1 MRIGMTYDLRDQYL
15 SQGFSLEETAEFD
28 SPATIDAIEQGIRE
42 MGLVPERIGNFRE
55 LMPALARNCRWN
67 LVFNIAE
74 GLHGLSRESQIPAL
88 LEAHQIP
95 CTFSDALVLA
105 ICLHKAVTKRIIR
118 DLGLPTPD
126 FSVVQDMGDLE
137 DIALPFPLFAKPVA
151 EGTSKGISGASL
163 VENRA
168 ELEQTCADL
177 LARFKQPVLVERF
190 LRGREF
196 TVGIVGTGKKARCLG
211 SMEVQLLE
219 NAEQGVYSMSN
230 KEEYEDRVRY
240 RLADGPMGNG
250 LARLAL
256 DVWQGLGARDA
267 GRVDIRLDEHNE
279 PHFLEVNPLP
289 GLHPVRSDLSIL
301 CRLQGLS
308 HGELIRM
315 IITSALERVSA
326 STQPT
331 LADTA
336 IPFSKPLARA
346 A

>member
-1 MRIGMTYDLRDQYL
+1 MRIGMTYDLRDHYL

-42 MGLVPERIGNFRE
+42 MGLVPERIGNLRE
-55 LMPALARNCRWN
+55 LMPALDRNCRWD

-126 FSVVQDMGDLE
+126 FSVVQNTGDLE

-168 ELEQTCADL
+168 ELERTCADL

-196 TVGIVGTGKKARCLG
+196 TVGIVGTGRKARCLG

-219 NAEQGVYSMSN
+219 NAEQGVYSLSN

-240 RLADGPMGNG
+240 RLADGTMAKG

-267 GRVDIRLDEHNE
+267 GRVDIRLDEHGE

-315 IITSALERVSA
+315 IITSALERA
-326 STQPT
+326 SDPAQST
-331 LADTA
+331 LADPTM
-336 IPFSKPLARA
+336 PLSRPMARA